1 MKKLNFDL
9 LTQTV
14 SYGNE
19 KIRLTP
25 PPVRKIHGER
35 HEFMPLYDKKAAG
48 WKSGC
53 RLLRL
58 QACEC
63 TFPGA
68 LVSGSVKV
76 KMFDRWMMPERDFRV
91 NEEWG
96 TVGRMPDGNIL
107 AEEQVAISYSYYPSR
122 IDTLFIQQD
131 GSFSLK
137 IGREGMA
144 HPEIPAIPV
153 KSERLANIFW
163 HGDPAKLDDSCF
175 YPVTERVFPD
185 DLFLV
190 ENKPERTLQK
200 LRSGEPVRILAWG
213 DSVTQC
219 SYLPGNC
226 RWQEQFCR
234 KLRQKFPQAQFELL
248 TEAWGGRTT
257 SNYFSVPP
265 GEEHNFEEKVLAV
278 KPDLIISEFVNDC
291 GLPEAEFRANY
302 QKIKAAFDRIGAE
315 WIIMTPHYTTPAWM
329 KIANSQNCDD
339 DPRALVKF
347 LREFSTANHIPLA
360 DAACYWGRL
369 YRHGIAYETLFSNG
383 INHPLEYGLSF
394 FVEALMKLFA

>member
-1 MKKLNFDL
+1 MKKLKFDL

-19 KIRLTP
+19 KIHLIP
-25 PPVRKIHGER
+25 PPIRKVHGER
-35 HEFMPLYDKKAAG
+35 HEFMPLYDEKAAG

-63 TFPGA
+63 TLPGA
-68 LVSGSVKV
+68 LVPGSVKV

-107 AEEQVAISYSYYPSR
+107 PEEQVAISYAYYPSR
-122 IDTLFIQQD
+122 IDTLFIRKN
-131 GSFSLK
+131 GSISLK
-137 IGREGMA
+137 TGKEGMA
-144 HPEIPAIPV
+144 HPEIPVIPEGF
-153 KSERLANIFW
+153 ERLANIFW

-175 YPVTERVFPD
+175 YPVTERAFPD

-219 SYLPGNC
+219 SYLPENC
-226 RWQEQFCR
+226 RWQEQFCC

-265 GEEHNFEEKVLAV
+265 GEEHNFEEKVLAL

-302 QKIKAAFDRIGAE
+302 QKIKAAFDYIGAE

-347 LREFSTANHIPLA
+347 LREFSVENHIPLA
-360 DAACYWGRL
+360 DAACYWERL
-369 YRHGIAYETLFSNG
+369 YRQGIPYETLFSNG

-394 FVEALMKLFA
+394 FAKALMKLFA